1 MRVFCHHLFE
11 FNFYLPSW
19 EESKRRLRSST
30 AAFRKTLRNIFLAVI
45 RVQYNCTGNSKVKS
59 FTLRIKRLTLNQRNI
74 YYITGKGKGTNIIR
88 VVQKKEILIVKK
100 DIKRARC
107 YESCL
112 LLFTGCFDFNNQ
124 IFYMKS
130 IQGVS

>member
-1 MRVFCHHLFE
+1 MKNSAKHFLSCYKGTVQLYRKQQSKI
-11 FNFYLPSW
+11 FYIKNKKVDLK
-19 EESKRRLRSST
+19 SK
-30 AAFRKTLRNIFLAVI
+30 KHI
-45 RVQYNCTGNSKVKS
+45 
-59 FTLRIKRLTLNQRNI
+59 LN
-74 YYITGKGKGTNIIR
+74 YYVCSGKGTNIIG
-88 VVQKKEILIVKK
+88 VVHNKEILMVKK

-112 LLFTGCFDFNNQ
+112 LLFTVCFDFNNQ